1 MTTRAIAWIDTL
13 PLHQTVRDISWIV
26 PSVQTVHILA
36 VSVVVASSLIL
47 SLRMLS
53 VTGTDWT
60 PMQWT
65 LRMKGRLWWALVEL
79 LLTGL
84 VMILG
89 EPERTLGNLTFQLKM
104 LALIVAIGLSLTL
117 FRRVRALAPGE
128 NAGGVERAIGVALM
142 LVWIFIVLAGRWIA
156 YS

>member
-13 PLHQTVRDISWIV
+13 PLHETVRDISWIV
-26 PSVQTVHILA
+26 PSVQTIHILA

-47 SLRMLS
+47 SLRLLA
-53 VTGTDWT
+53 VTGTDWS
-60 PMQWT
+60 PMQWS
-65 LRMKGRLWWALVEL
+65 LRLKGWLWWALLAL

-89 EPERTLGNLTFQLKM
+89 EPERTLGNRTFQLKM
-104 LALIVAIGLSLTL
+104 LALIIAIGLSLTL
-117 FRRVRALAPGE
+117 FRRVRALGPGE
-128 NAGGVERAIGVALM
+128 SPGGVDRAIGVALM
-142 LVWIFIVLAGRWIA
+142 LVWTFIVLAGRWIA

>member
-1 MTTRAIAWIDTL
+1 MTTRMIAWIDTL
-13 PLHQTVRDISWIV
+13 PVHQTVRDISWIV
-26 PSVQTVHILA
+26 PSVQTIHILA

-65 LRMKGRLWWALVEL
+65 LRLKGWLWWALLAL
-79 LLTGL
+79 LLTGM

-104 LALIVAIGLSLTL
+104 LALIVAIGLSLAL
-117 FRRVRALAPGE
+117 FRRVRALGPGE
-128 NAGGVERAIGVALM
+128 SAGGIERAIGVALM
-142 LVWIFIVLAGRWIA
+142 LVWTFIVLAGRWIA